1 MLIACRRLS
10 WPCARGCSSGHPG
23 LDSDG
28 PEVSLETFVA
38 FTPVCGVPLTVTWP
52 HMAGLGQDSERE
64 LECVDGVAELGRP
77 PGRRSK

>member
-1 MLIACRRLS
+1 M
-10 WPCARGCSSGHPG
+10 
-23 LDSDG
+23 
-28 PEVSLETFVA
+28 A